1 MQSKQRG
8 NAYMTTR
15 LPKHLFDAR
24 GAARLATEFVVGIDD
39 EAYAGNV
46 LVRSA
51 VERQLEILG
60 EACRRAVDE
69 EPPLRE
75 QIPEMALAIALRN
88 RIIHGY
94 DRLEHA
100 ILLDTVRR
108 DLPVLIQALV
118 RELER
123 FPAP

>member
-1 MQSKQRG
+1 M
-8 NAYMTTR
+8 
-15 LPKHLFDAR
+15 
-24 GAARLATEFVVGIDD
+24 
-39 EAYAGNV
+39 
-46 LVRSA
+46 
-51 VERQLEILG
+51 ERQLEILG

-75 QIPEMALAIALRN
+75 RIPEMALAIALRN

>member
-1 MQSKQRG
+1 
-8 NAYMTTR
+8 MTTR
-15 LPKHLFDAR
+15 LPKHLFDAL
-24 GAARLATEFVVGIDD
+24 GAARLAMEFAGELDD
-39 EAYAGNV
+39 AAYAADV

-51 VERQLEILG
+51 VERQMEILG
-60 EACRRAVDE
+60 EACRRALDE
-69 EPPLRE
+69 APPLRE
-75 QIPEMALAIALRN
+75 RVPEMTLAVALRN

-108 DLPVLIQALV
+108 DLPALIDALA

>member
-1 MQSKQRG
+1 
-8 NAYMTTR
+8 MTTR
-15 LPKHLFDAR
+15 LPKHLFDALT
-24 GAARLATEFVVGIDD
+24 AARLATEFVAGIDD
-39 EAYAGNV
+39 AAYSANL

-51 VERQLEILG
+51 VERQMEILG
-60 EACRRAVDE
+60 EACRRALDE
-69 EPPLRE
+69 EPALR
-75 QIPEMALAIALRN
+75 QRIPETALAIALRN

-108 DLPVLIQALV
+108 DLPALIDALA

-123 FPAP
+123 FPTA